1 MTLADFDKM
10 LAAFD
15 WAYEFSDDARVY
27 RRSSLDH
34 QALRALAGVNGP
46 EFEEL
51 LTAYQDVYFYRTSRE
66 SALQSYRTLRGLA

>member
-10 LAAFD
+10 LTRFD
-15 WAYEFSDDARVY
+15 WTYEYSDSGSVW
-27 RRSSLDH
+27 RRGFDKHAS
-34 QALRALAGVNGP
+34 LRALAIANGP

-51 LTAYQDVYFYRTSRE
+51 LTAYQDVHFYRTSRE